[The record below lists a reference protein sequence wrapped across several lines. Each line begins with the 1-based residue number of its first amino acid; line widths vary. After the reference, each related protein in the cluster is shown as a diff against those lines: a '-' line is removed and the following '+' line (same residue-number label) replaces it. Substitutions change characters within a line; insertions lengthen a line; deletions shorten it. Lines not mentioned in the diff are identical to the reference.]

1 LQPFG
6 KHVLSFNEYFF
17 MMKTYFYFIFL
28 IFFLLSCQSE
38 TGNQRLFE
46 HYPVSTDFSNQQEG
60 LRYGTPAMADF
71 DNDGD
76 LDFGMSTAGREV
88 YWFEFL
94 GQHNWEMHVIGEIP
108 TLQLGGG
115 AFDVDQDGWQDIIM
129 GGYWFRNSGDPAH
142 TPFFRYQYDTA
153 IDREIHDL
161 VLADLNGDGK
171 KDLVV
176 TGDKEGCFWYEMP
189 DNPVELISWPKHDIT
204 LDVLDGLSDI
214 HGGFFPNGIGDLD
227 GDGDADIVMPNR
239 WYQNDGTGLQWT
251 RRFLP
256 YGSGGYWG
264 LSARSWI
271 IDMDRDGDR
280 DIVMVDCD
288 QKDSR
293 GAWLE
298 NRGDEEYFQFVV
310 HLLPLTAPGRR
321 GSFHSLWVA
330 DFDMDE
336 DPDIFTID
344 QEDWAI
350 LPEGAPIRGYLWENL
365 DGKGMNFAE
374 RIILDE
380 NVGGHDVKFGDVDG
394 DGDLDAYFKVWAN
407 YEQNAYGGKP
417 HVDYLE
423 NQTIH

>member
-1 LQPFG
+1 MKPGSFFIIPFCI
-6 KHVLSFNEYFF
+6 
-17 MMKTYFYFIFL
+17 FI
-28 IFFLLSCQSE
+28 SCQTESN
-38 TGNQRLFE
+38 TDQLFV
-46 HYPVSTDFSNQQEG
+46 HHLVSTDFTENLEG
-60 LRYGTPAMADF
+60 NRYGTPAMADF

-76 LDFGMSTAGREV
+76 LDFGMSTAGKDV
-88 YWFEFL
+88 YWFENK
-94 GQHNWEMHVIGEIP
+94 GDYHWEIHMIGKIP

-115 AFDVDQDGWQDIIM
+115 AIDVDQDGWQDMVM
-129 GGYWFRNSGDPAH
+129 GGYWFRNSQDPAMKK
-142 TPFFRYQYDTA
+142 FLRFQYDPE

-161 VLADLNGDGK
+161 VFEDINGDGR

-176 TGDKEGCFWYEMP
+176 TGDKEGCFWYEIP
-189 DNPVELISWPKHDIT
+189 QNPTIDTIWSKRAIT
-204 LDVLDGLSDI
+204 LDVLDDRSDI
-214 HGGFFPNGIGDLD
+214 HGGFFPGGIGDID
-227 GDGDADIVMPNR
+227 GDGDADIAMPNR
-239 WYQNDGTGLQWT
+239 WYQNDSAGTVWT
-251 RRFLP
+251 RKFLP
-256 YGSGGYWG
+256 FGSGGYWG

-271 IDMDRDGDR
+271 IDMDTDGDN
-280 DIVMVDCD
+280 DIVMVGCD

-298 NRGDEEYFQFVV
+298 NRGEEEYFQFIV

-330 DFDMDE
+330 DFDLDG

-350 LPEGAPIRGYLWENL
+350 LPEDAPIRGYIWENL
-365 DGKGMNFAE
+365 DGKGHDFAE

-380 NVGGHDVKFGDVDG
+380 NIGGHDVKFGDVDG

-407 YEQNAYGGKP
+407 YEHNAYAGKP

-423 NQTIH
+423 NLTIKKDE